1 MISRRQGLLL
11 VGLAITAGLAAFGP
25 SDEDAAVPVD
35 SSARSQKTRVATK
48 QPSGDGAVG
57 AVDILALKP
66 RSPSVFGAGGLF
78 APLVTATPAGQA
90 AGQVAA
96 QASSSPPP
104 PSAPT
109 APELPFRV
117 LGKTMVAG
125 RVEVFL
131 AKGDAVVIA
140 RDNMVIDDVWLVD
153 QIKPP
158 LMRLTYLPL
167 KQEQQMSIGVFK

>member
-11 VGLAITAGLAAFGP
+11 VGLAVTAGLAAFGP

-78 APLVTATPAGQA
+78 APLATATP

-140 RDNMVIDDVWLVD
+140 RENMVIDDVWLVD